1 MFDFGFWELILVM
14 VVALLVVGPE
24 RLPGLARQAGLW
36 LGKAKRFISSVRSD
50 IEREIRAEELKS
62 MLNQQQSE
70 IQELKGMLAET
81 HSKVKEEVNQAEHL
95 VKAVEDKLVADST
108 PPPDPNST
116 SLSDSIK
123 TSPNARKHES
133 SPVTTNNDGKQF
145 E

>member
-1 MFDFGFWELILVM
+1 M

-24 RLPGLARQAGLW
+24 RLPGLARQVGLW

-81 HSKVKEEVNQAEHL
+81 HSKVKSEVNQAEDL
-95 VKAVEDKLVADST
+95 VKAVEDQLKS
-108 PPPDPNST
+108 DPNSSSDST
-116 SLSDSIK
+116 SLSDS
-123 TSPNARKHES
+123 TLSSSTTRKNES
-133 SPVTTNNDGKQF
+133 SSVTPNNDGKQF
-145 E
+145 

>member
-81 HSKVKEEVNQAEHL
+81 HSKVKSEVNQAENL
-95 VKAVEDKLVADST
+95 VKAVEDKLMTD
-108 PPPDPNST
+108 ST
-116 SLSDSIK
+116 SLPDPDPTPLSGSEI
-123 TSPNARKHES
+123 TSPNSRKHES
-133 SPVTTNNDGKQF
+133 SPVSPNNDGKQF

>member
-1 MFDFGFWELILVM
+1 MFDFGFWELILIM

-24 RLPGLARQAGLW
+24 RLPGLARQVGLW

-50 IEREIRAEELKS
+50 IEREIRAEELKN

-81 HSKVKEEVNQAEHL
+81 HSKVKSEVNQAEDL
-95 VKAVEDKLVADST
+95 VRAVEDQLKSDST
-108 PPPDPNST
+108 LPSETNKQ
-116 SLSDSIK
+116 SDSNLSS
-123 TSPNARKHES
+123 SPSRKHES
-133 SPVTTNNDGKQF
+133 SSVTPNNDGKQF

>member
-24 RLPGLARQAGLW
+24 RLPGLARQVGLW

-50 IEREIRAEELKS
+50 IEREIRAEELKN

-81 HSKVKEEVNQAEHL
+81 HSQVKSEVNQAEGL
-95 VKAVEDKLVADST
+95 VREVEDQLK
-108 PPPDPNST
+108 
-116 SLSDSIK
+116 SDSIQPSETTK
-123 TSPNARKHES
+123 HSGSNLSSSTNRKHES
-133 SPVTTNNDGKQF
+133 SSVTPNNDAKQF